1 MKPLI
6 SSIALVLGTGTL
18 LSACIP
24 SSETQAV
31 STPTPSP
38 VQTQTIAPE
47 QVQAVQETRYG
58 NYLDAPQTPGD
69 WRYAR
74 SGNSTQASFA
84 FGSTSHFSFAC
95 IPSSRQIS
103 LMRQY
108 NGTGDRVIRIKT
120 ETAERT
126 LTATPMSAQPNII
139 AANLSASDPFLD
151 AMAITKGR
159 IAVETNGMN
168 TLYLPAWP
176 ELSRVIEDCR

>member
-1 MKPLI
+1 
-6 SSIALVLGTGTL
+6 
-18 LSACIP
+18 
-24 SSETQAV
+24 
-31 STPTPSP
+31 
-38 VQTQTIAPE
+38 
-47 QVQAVQETRYG
+47 
-58 NYLDAPQTPGD
+58 
-69 WRYAR
+69 
-74 SGNSTQASFA
+74 
-84 FGSTSHFSFAC
+84 
-95 IPSSRQIS
+95 
-103 LMRQY
+103 MRQY